1 MQCLLGTFRWK
12 NKVFKTYFSGDGN
25 LTQSLV
31 YALPRTLPTEL
42 HCQPTYFKKYT
53 RWVWWHKPKMPAG
66 GRERKEQEFRHKL
79 VLGE

>member
-31 YALPRTLPTEL
+31 CSAKNSTN
-42 HCQPTYFKKYT
+42 
-53 RWVWWHKPKMPAG
+53 
-66 GRERKEQEFRHKL
+66 
-79 VLGE
+79 